1 MENQTV
7 LHEEDETLE
16 DIVFQNRNKAYGAYL
31 LRTGYHKSIKIALGI
46 GVSLFCLAVAAP
58 MILANIKP
66 KEKTEVIVDLISP
79 QIQEPPKDIPIEPEL
94 TPPPPQEEV
103 KVPKTIAFNEPEI
116 VEDDKAT
123 ELPPDQETLNNTNAQ
138 IGPVTQD
145 GEVGPIP
152 VDDPDKFKTG
162 EGTAPVEV
170 KAEVETE
177 FLSVE
182 VMPEYAGGNAALA
195 KFLQKNLR
203 YPRNASDAGI
213 GGKVYV
219 QFVVGKD
226 GNISNIDILKGLGF
240 GCDEEAQRVI
250 KLMPRWNPGKQ
261 SGRNVTVKFTLPI
274 VFQLDQ

>member
-7 LHEEDETLE
+7 VHEDDTLE
-16 DIVFQNRNKAYGAYL
+16 DIVFQNRNKAYGAYIF
-31 LRTGYHKSIKIALGI
+31 RTDYQKSIKIALGI
-46 GVSLFCLAVAAP
+46 GIGIFCLAVAAP
-58 MILANIKP
+58 MILANIKHEDKIGITINLEDYKIP
-66 KEKTEVIVDLISP
+66 
-79 QIQEPPKDIPIEPEL
+79 EPPKDIPVEPEV

-103 KVPKTIAFNEPEI
+103 IVHKTIAFNQPEI

-123 ELPPDQETLNNTNAQ
+123 ELPPDQDVLNNTDAQ
-138 IGPVTQD
+138 ISSVTQE
-145 GEVGPIP
+145 GEIGEIP
-152 VDDPDKFKTG
+152 VDDPDRFKTG
-162 EGTAPVEV
+162 EGSAPVEV
-170 KAEVETE
+170 KVEEEKT

-182 VMPEYAGGNAALA
+182 TMPEFAGGNAALA

-203 YPRNASDAGI
+203 YPRNASEVGI

-226 GNISNIDILKGLGF
+226 GNISSIDILKGLGF

-261 SGRNVTVKFTLPI
+261 SGRNVSVKFTLPI

>member
-7 LHEEDETLE
+7 VHEDDTLE
-16 DIVFQNRNKAYGAYL
+16 DIVFQNRNKAYGAYI
-31 LRTGYHKSIKIALGI
+31 LRTDYQRVIKIALLGGI
-46 GVSLFCLAVAAP
+46 GLFCLAIGTP
-58 MILANIKP
+58 MILANIKN
-66 KEKTEVIVDLISP
+66 EDKTEVIADVIFCQLS
-79 QIQEPPKDIPIEPEL
+79 EPPKDIPIEPKV

-103 KVPKTIAFNEPEI
+103 KVHKTIAFNQPEI

-123 ELPPDQETLNNTNAQ
+123 ELPPDQDVLNNTNAQ
-138 IGPVTQD
+138 ISSVTQE
-145 GEVGPIP
+145 GEIGEIP
-152 VDDPDKFKTG
+152 VDDPDKFKTS

-170 KAEVETE
+170 KVEE
-177 FLSVE
+177 DMVFMAVE
-182 VMPEYAGGNAALA
+182 VVPEFVGGNSALA

-203 YPRNASDAGI
+203 YPRNASEVGI

-219 QFVVGKD
+219 QFIVGKD
-226 GNISNIDILKGLGF
+226 GNISSIDILKGLGF

-261 SGRNVTVKFTLPI
+261 SGRNVSVKFTLPI

>member
-7 LHEEDETLE
+7 VHEDDTLE
-16 DIVFQNRNKAYGAYL
+16 DIVFQNRNKAYGAYT
-31 LRTGYHKSIKIALGI
+31 LRTDYQRVIKIALLGGI
-46 GVSLFCLAVAAP
+46 GLFCLAVGTP
-58 MILANIKP
+58 MILANIKQEDKIGITINLEDYKIP
-66 KEKTEVIVDLISP
+66 
-79 QIQEPPKDIPIEPEL
+79 EPPKDIPVEPEV

-103 KVPKTIAFNEPEI
+103 KVHKTIAFNEPEI

-123 ELPPDQETLNNTNAQ
+123 ELPPDQDVLNNTDAQ
-138 IGPVTQD
+138 ISSVTQE
-145 GEVGPIP
+145 GELGEIP
-152 VDDPDKFKTG
+152 VDDPDRFKTA
-162 EGTAPVEV
+162 EGSAPVEV
-170 KAEVETE
+170 KVEEEKT

-182 VMPEYAGGNAALA
+182 TMPEFAGGNAALA

-203 YPRNASDAGI
+203 YPRNASEVGI

-261 SGRNVTVKFTLPI
+261 SGRNVSVKFTLPI

>member
-1 MENQTV
+1 MENQTLV
-7 LHEEDETLE
+7 HEDDTLE
-16 DIVFQNRNKAYGAYL
+16 DIVFQNRNKAYGAYI
-31 LRTGYHKSIKIALGI
+31 LRTDYQRVIKIALLGGI
-46 GVSLFCLAVAAP
+46 GLFCLAILTP
-58 MILANIKP
+58 MIWANIKIKD
-66 KEKTEVIVDLISP
+66 KEEVIVNLGDYDIP
-79 QIQEPPKDIPIEPEL
+79 EPPKDIPVEPEH
-94 TPPPPQEEV
+94 TPPPPEKPIV
-103 KVPKTIAFNEPEI
+103 HKTIAFNEPEI

-123 ELPPDQETLNNTNAQ
+123 ELPPDQDVLNNTDAQ
-138 IGPVTQD
+138 ISSVTQE
-145 GEVGPIP
+145 GEIGEIP

-162 EGTAPVEV
+162 EGSAPVEV
-170 KAEVETE
+170 KVEEEKT

-182 VMPEYAGGNAALA
+182 TMPEFAGGNAALS

-203 YPRNASDAGI
+203 YPRNASEVGI

-226 GNISNIDILKGLGF
+226 GNISSIDILKGLGF

-261 SGRNVTVKFTLPI
+261 SGRNVSVKFTLPI

>member
-7 LHEEDETLE
+7 VHEDDTLE
-16 DIVFQNRNKAYGAYL
+16 DIVFQNRNKAYGAYI
-31 LRTGYHKSIKIALGI
+31 LRTDYQKSIKIALGI
-46 GVSLFCLAVAAP
+46 GIGIFCLAVAAP
-58 MILANIKP
+58 MILANIKHEDKIGITINLEDYKIP
-66 KEKTEVIVDLISP
+66 
-79 QIQEPPKDIPIEPEL
+79 EPPKDIPVEPEV

-103 KVPKTIAFNEPEI
+103 IVHKTIAFNQPEI

-123 ELPPDQETLNNTNAQ
+123 ELPPDQDVLNNTDAQ
-138 IGPVTQD
+138 ISSVTQE
-145 GEVGPIP
+145 GEIGEIP
-152 VDDPDKFKTG
+152 VDDPDRFKTG
-162 EGTAPVEV
+162 EGSAPVEV
-170 KAEVETE
+170 KVEEEKT

-182 VMPEYAGGNAALA
+182 TMPEFAGGNAALA

-203 YPRNASDAGI
+203 YPRNASEVGI

-226 GNISNIDILKGLGF
+226 GNISSINILKGLGF

-261 SGRNVTVKFTLPI
+261 SGRNVSVKFTLPI

>member
-7 LHEEDETLE
+7 VHEDDTLE
-16 DIVFQNRNKAYGAYL
+16 DIVFQNRNKAYGAYI
-31 LRTGYHKSIKIALGI
+31 LRTDYQRVIKIALLGGI
-46 GVSLFCLAVAAP
+46 GLFCLAIGAP
-58 MILANIKP
+58 MILANIKHEDKIGITINLEDYKIP
-66 KEKTEVIVDLISP
+66 
-79 QIQEPPKDIPIEPEL
+79 EPPKDIPVEPEV

-103 KVPKTIAFNEPEI
+103 IVHKTIAFNEPEI

-123 ELPPDQETLNNTNAQ
+123 ELPPDQDVLNNTDAQ
-138 IGPVTQD
+138 ISSVTQE
-145 GEVGPIP
+145 GEIGEIP

-162 EGTAPVEV
+162 EGSAPVEI
-170 KAEVETE
+170 KVEEEKT

-182 VMPEYAGGNAALA
+182 TMPEFAGGNAALA

-203 YPRNASDAGI
+203 YPRNASEVGI

-226 GNISNIDILKGLGF
+226 GNISSIDILKGLGF

-261 SGRNVTVKFTLPI
+261 SGRNVSVKFTLPI